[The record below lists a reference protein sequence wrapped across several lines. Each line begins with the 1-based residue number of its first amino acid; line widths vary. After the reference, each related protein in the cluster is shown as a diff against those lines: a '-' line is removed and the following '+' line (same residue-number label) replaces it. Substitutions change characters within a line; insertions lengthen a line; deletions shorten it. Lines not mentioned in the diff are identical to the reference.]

1 MQEQEMVQLRDAE
14 VIAVAVD
21 RLSGLARLSLR
32 QEDGVLRA
40 VEFYGLKA
48 FRSEAMTLQNV
59 VSRVLRSSS
68 GQFSKEVLERWLL
81 WVTSLPDAESWLSEA
96 RRREWCAACEAG
108 SLELVVVEPSAGAQ
122 IVAASSAEGQKLAV
136 RLRIQIQVPGV
147 WARHSADCSNAFSA
161 VSEA

>member
-1 MQEQEMVQLRDAE
+1 MQGQEKVQLHDAE

-21 RLSGLARLSLR
+21 RLSGIARLSLR

-40 VEFYGLKA
+40 IEFYGLKA
-48 FRSEAMTLQNV
+48 FRSEDLTLQNV

-81 WVTSLPDAESWLSEA
+81 WSTGLSDAESWLSEE
-96 RRREWCAACEAG
+96 RKREWCAACEVG

-122 IVAASSAEGQKLAV
+122 IAV
-136 RLRIQIQVPGV
+136 VCERMVL
-147 WARHSADCSNAFSA
+147 S
-161 VSEA
+161 